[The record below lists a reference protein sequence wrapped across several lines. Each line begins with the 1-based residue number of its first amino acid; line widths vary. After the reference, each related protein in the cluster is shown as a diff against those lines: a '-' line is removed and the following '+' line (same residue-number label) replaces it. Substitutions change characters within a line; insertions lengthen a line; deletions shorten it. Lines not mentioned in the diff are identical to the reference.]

1 MIISAKGI
9 EAYIKGL
16 LQFPFLRLLRS
27 SLDSRF
33 TQNSG
38 NLFPLKFIDL
48 FFPGVSIANTFML
61 NTSQLNSNEMFPF
74 AQIAQTGS
82 TEEKAR
88 QLHRLLLDLSK
99 DESEKELR
107 YAIRQTS
114 DFFREKYFG
123 LTERQIKTRILE
135 VMKDYFDGEEYRGL
149 EIDNLAEQ
157 TGIKESQL
165 LPVVKAM
172 VAGGILL
179 EGRRRRWQEPGKHY
193 NSIYKLKA

>member
-1 MIISAKGI
+1 MNISNRGI

-33 TQNSG
+33 TQNSS

-48 FFPGVSIANTFML
+48 FVSRGFNCYYFML

-82 TEEKAR
+82 TDEKAR

-107 YAIRQTS
+107 SAIRQTS
-114 DFFREKYFG
+114 DFFREKFFG
-123 LTERQIKTRILE
+123 LSERQVKTRILE

-165 LPVVKAM
+165 LPVLKAM
-172 VAGGILL
+172 VAGGAVL